1 MVWIKSKPHLFMNVP
16 KLAKEPSVNTLV
28 YLMLQDKQAKQT
40 NNLMALINL
49 MRLV

>member
-1 MVWIKSKPHLFMNVP
+1 MAWIKSKPHLFMNVP